1 MARKQIENKK
11 IKDLNPFVNPFH
23 NGLING
29 SEDLYIEY
37 KNLLMN
43 AVQIEGLDYQIETF
57 VKNNLI
63 ECGAVGYDALT
74 NEWANVYGEGIN
86 KWGNPTTLTFV
97 FKNGKSYTREAYY
110 EANKNGA
117 YKINALPD
125 TYALGIMIKKTT
137 NFMENCDVAINQNIN
152 ACKTPYIVVCK
163 DKDLQLSIEHAI
175 EDKQDGKPVIVVS
188 EDIGEGLKS
197 ININVDYIAD
207 KILTIRDV
215 ERDKL
220 LNKIGIMSAN
230 INKRER
236 VQVGEVN
243 ATVGQCE
250 DYIYLLI
257 DTFNKQMETYGLP
270 FKMKLNG
277 SLEAL
282 YDESEDDNEN
292 VDENENITE
301 IIDKEGANND

>member
-1 MARKQIENKK
+1 MATKSPK
-11 IKDLNPFVNPFH
+11 IKDLNPFVNPYRDK
-23 NGLING
+23 LING
-29 SEDLYIEY
+29 SQDLYVEY

-43 AVQIEGLDYQIETF
+43 AVKIEGLKYDVETF

-74 NEWANVYGEGIN
+74 DKWANVYGAGLNEL
-86 KWGNPTTLTFV
+86 GNPTYLTFV
-97 FKNGKSYTREAYY
+97 FRNGKGFTRKAYY
-110 EANKNGA
+110 EANKIGA
-117 YKINALPD
+117 YKINALPVE
-125 TYALGIMIKKTT
+125 YALGIMIKKTT
-137 NFMENCDVAINQNIN
+137 NFLENCDVAINQNID
-152 ACKTPYIVVCK
+152 ACKTPYIVVCD

-175 EDKQDGKPVIVVS
+175 EEKQSGKPVMVVS
-188 EDIGEGLKS
+188 KNLGESLKS

-207 KILTIRDV
+207 KLTTLRDI

-250 DYIYLLI
+250 DYIYMLI

-277 SLEAL
+277 SLEEL
-282 YDESEDDNEN
+282 YNDNADEDNDDV
-292 VDENENITE
+292 VDITENIN
-301 IIDKEGANND
+301 KEGVNND

>member
-1 MARKQIENKK
+1 MAK
-11 IKDLNPFVNPFH
+11 IKDLNPLINPFK
-23 NGLING
+23 NALING
-29 SEDLYIEY
+29 SQDLYTEY

-43 AVQIEGLDYQIETF
+43 AVKIEGLDYNVETF

-74 NEWANVYGEGIN
+74 NKWANVYGEGLNEI
-86 KWGNPTTLTFV
+86 GNPTTLTFV
-97 FKNGKSYTREAYY
+97 FRNGKSFTRKAFYKP
-110 EANKNGA
+110 NTNGA

-163 DKDLQLSIEHAI
+163 DKNMLLSIEHAI

-188 EDIGEGLKS
+188 EDIGEGLKAV
-197 ININVDYIAD
+197 NIGVDYIAD
-207 KILTIRDV
+207 KILTIRDI

-250 DYIYLLI
+250 DYIYLMI
-257 DTFNKQMETYGLP
+257 DTFNAQMQTYGLK

-277 SLEAL
+277 SLEEL
-282 YDESEDDNEN
+282 YNEN
-292 VDENENITE
+292 AEENDENVVDITE
-301 IIDKEGANND
+301 NIDKEGNEQ

>member
-1 MARKQIENKK
+1 MAKSQKSTK
-11 IKDLNPFVNPFH
+11 IKDLNPFVNPFKEQ
-23 NGLING
+23 LING

-43 AVQIEGLDYQIETF
+43 AVKIEGLDYNNETF

-63 ECGAVGYDALT
+63 ECGAVGYDAMA
-74 NEWANVYGEGIN
+74 NKWANVYGEGLNDI
-86 KWGNPTTLTFV
+86 GNPTTLTFV
-97 FKNGKSYTREAYY
+97 FKNGKSYQRPAFY
-110 EANKNGA
+110 EPNKDGA
-117 YKINALPD
+117 YKINAVPA

-137 NFMENCDVAINQNIN
+137 NFMENCDIAINQNID
-152 ACKTPYIVVCK
+152 ACKTPFIVVCK
-163 DKDLQLSIEHAI
+163 DKDLQLSIEQAI
-175 EDKQDGKPVIVVS
+175 EEKQNGKPVLVVS
-188 EDIGEGLKS
+188 QDIGEGLKS

-207 KILTIRDV
+207 KILSIRDT

-220 LNKIGIMSAN
+220 LNKLGIMSAN

-257 DTFNKQMETYGLP
+257 DTFNEQMKTYGLP

-277 SLEAL
+277 SLEEL
-282 YDESEDDNEN
+282 YNEENADEENADEN
-292 VDENENITE
+292 VVDITE
-301 IIDKEGANND
+301 NIDKEGANND

>member
-1 MARKQIENKK
+1 
-11 IKDLNPFVNPFH
+11 
-23 NGLING
+23 
-29 SEDLYIEY
+29 
-37 KNLLMN
+37 MN
-43 AVQIEGLDYQIETF
+43 AISIDGLDYQIETF

-74 NEWANVYGEGIN
+74 NEWANVYGEGLN

-97 FKNGKSYTREAYY
+97 FRNGKSFTRDAYY
-110 EANKNGA
+110 EPSPSGA

-125 TYALGIMIKKTT
+125 PYPLGIMIKKTT
-137 NFMENCDVAINQNIN
+137 NFMENCDVAINQNLN

-163 DKDLQLSIEHAI
+163 NKDTLLSVEHAI
-175 EDKQDGKPVIVVS
+175 VEKQEGKPVLVVS
-188 EDIGEGLKS
+188 EDIGDGLKS
-197 ININVDYIAD
+197 INISVEYISD
-207 KILTIRDV
+207 KILTLRDI

-220 LNKIGIMSAN
+220 LNKLGIMSAN

-257 DTFNKQMETYGLP
+257 DTFNKQMDTYGLP

-277 SLEAL
+277 SLESL
-282 YDESEDDNEN
+282 YDESASTDIKQEEG
-292 VDENENITE
+292 E
-301 IIDKEGANND
+301 INYDKS

>member
-1 MARKQIENKK
+1 MAKTPK
-11 IKDLNPFVNPFH
+11 IRDLSPFVNPFY
-23 NGLING
+23 NRLING
-29 SEDLYIEY
+29 SQDLYVEY

-43 AVQIEGLDYQIETF
+43 AVKIEGLKYDVEVF

-74 NEWANVYGEGIN
+74 NKWANVYGQGIN
-86 KWGNPTTLTFV
+86 ELGNPTFLTFV
-97 FKNGKSYTREAYY
+97 FKNGKGFTRKAYY

-137 NFMENCDVAINQNIN
+137 NFMENCDIAINQNID

-175 EDKQDGKPVIVVS
+175 EEKETGKPVLVVS

-207 KILTIRDV
+207 KILTIRDI

-250 DYIYLLI
+250 DYIYMLI
-257 DTFNKQMETYGLP
+257 DTFNTQMETYGLP

-277 SLEAL
+277 SLEEL
-282 YDESEDDNEN
+282 YNEN
-292 VDENENITE
+292 ADEENADENVVDITE
-301 IIDKEGANND
+301 NIDKEGTSND

>member
-1 MARKQIENKK
+1 MAVKK
-11 IKDLNPFVNPFH
+11 IRDLNPFVNPFKKQ
-23 NGLING
+23 LING

-43 AVQIEGLDYQIETF
+43 AVKIEGLDYQMETF

-63 ECGAVGYDALT
+63 ECGAVGYDKLT
-74 NEWANVYGEGIN
+74 NEWANVYGEGLN

-97 FKNGKSYTREAYY
+97 FKNGKSYTRPAYY
-110 EANKNGA
+110 EKNDEGA
-117 YKINALPD
+117 YKINAMPD
-125 TYALGIMIKKTT
+125 TYALGIMIRKTT
-137 NFMENCDVAINQNIN
+137 NFIENCDIAINQNIN
-152 ACKTPYIVVCK
+152 ATKTPYIIVSK
-163 DKDLQLSIEHAI
+163 NKDLQLSIEQAI
-175 EDKQDGKPVIVVS
+175 QEKENGKPVIVVS
-188 EDIGEGLKS
+188 EEVGDSLKS
-197 ININVDYIAD
+197 IEIKVDYIAD
-207 KILTIRDV
+207 KILTIRDI

-220 LNKIGIMSAN
+220 LNKLGIMSAN

-257 DTFNKQMETYGLP
+257 DTFNKQMETYGLD

-277 SLEAL
+277 SLEEL
-282 YDESEDDNEN
+282 YIGEE
-292 VDENENITE
+292 VDETDNTE
-301 IIDKEGANND
+301 IIEKEGDDND

>member
-1 MARKQIENKK
+1 MTTKNTKNTK
-11 IKDLNPFVNPFH
+11 IKDLNPFVNPFKRA
-23 NGLING
+23 LING
-29 SEDLYIEY
+29 SQDLYIEF

-43 AVQIEGLDYQIETF
+43 AVKIEGLNYVVETF

-74 NEWANVYGEGIN
+74 HKWANVYGEGVDEL
-86 KWGNPTTLTFV
+86 GNPTTLTFV
-97 FKNGKSYTREAYY
+97 FKNGKSFTRKAFY
-110 EANKNGA
+110 EPNENGA

-152 ACKTPYIVVCK
+152 ACKTPFIVVCK

-175 EDKQDGKPVIVVS
+175 EEQQDGKPVIVVS
-188 EDIGEGLKS
+188 DDIGEGLKS

-207 KILTIRDV
+207 KILAIRDV

-250 DYIYLLI
+250 DYIYLMI

-277 SLEAL
+277 SLEVL
-282 YDESEDDNEN
+282 YDESEDSNEN
-292 VDENENITE
+292 ADENENISE

>member
-1 MARKQIENKK
+1 MATKSPK
-11 IKDLNPFVNPFH
+11 IRDLNPFVNPFKDR
-23 NGLING
+23 LING
-29 SEDLYIEY
+29 SQDLYVEY

-43 AVQIEGLDYQIETF
+43 AVKIEGLKYDVETF

-74 NEWANVYGEGIN
+74 DKWANVYGAGLNEL
-86 KWGNPTTLTFV
+86 GNPAQLTFV
-97 FKNGKSYTREAYY
+97 FRNGKGFTRKAYY
-110 EANKNGA
+110 EANKIGA
-117 YKINALPD
+117 YKINALPIE
-125 TYALGIMIKKTT
+125 YALGIMIKKTT
-137 NFMENCDVAINQNIN
+137 NFMENCDVAINQNID
-152 ACKTPYIVVCK
+152 ACKTPYIVVCE
-163 DKDLQLSIEHAI
+163 DEDLQLSIEHAI
-175 EDKQDGKPVIVVS
+175 EQKETGKPVIVVS
-188 EDIGEGLKS
+188 KNLGEALKS

-207 KILTIRDV
+207 KILTLRDI

-250 DYIYLLI
+250 DYIYMLI

-277 SLEAL
+277 SLEEL
-282 YDESEDDNEN
+282 YNDN
-292 VDENENITE
+292 VDEDVDITKN
-301 IIDKEGANND
+301 IDKEGASND